1 MVYFSLIFVS
11 IQIRAANL
19 AAVKKRSASMK
30 QMTLRLKLG
39 VLLAS
44 GVLVLSGCAG
54 QTTSTSP
61 SSGGG
66 STTNTTDATNDGVS
80 TVTELSIPTADTP
93 WLPGYQ
99 AMVAKYEEET
109 GIKVRLVVLPAPE
122 LLTAQSAA
130 AQSGSNEF
138 DIFQINEQ
146 WTGVFYENEWVQE
159 LSSIDPNFE
168 WDPNL
173 IEFEGVGRWDSSI
186 GQTSVNGVAYSLPMN
201 GNLQVLVYKKSVY
214 DQLGLSVPKTWA
226 DVEANGKAAMKAG
239 LVEYGFVPIGRGPA
253 AYYFGGLL
261 DSFGGKYFGNSAS
274 GDYTPTINSPETRN
288 ALLQFKRLS
297 DLGPDAPQTLGQ
309 AENVSVMQSGQGL
322 HSILVAAAATPLENP
337 DQSFVTGD
345 LGYALMPGGRTVS
358 GTWTLG
364 VPTGLPADRS
374 KAAYDFITWLTSQST
389 MQTWVENG
397 GVITR
402 TDIETDLPAIQ
413 AIIDSAE
420 MVVPG
425 FRFPFAPAA
434 YDAIT
439 TALGEYLAG
448 SLTVDE
454 TLNQLEESLTTVV
467 RDAGYLD

>member
-1 MVYFSLIFVS
+1 MNKV
-11 IQIRAANL
+11 AN
-19 AAVKKRSASMK
+19 S
-30 QMTLRLKLG
+30 LKLG
-39 VLLAS
+39 AAIFSGILLLA
-44 GVLVLSGCAG
+44 GCSA
-54 QTTSTSP
+54 QTPVTSV
-61 SSGGG
+61 SSGNG
-66 STTNTTDATNDGVS
+66 STTNTTDGNDQEAS

-109 GIKVRLVVLPAPE
+109 GIKIRLVVLPAPE

-130 AQSGSNEF
+130 VQAGSNEF
-138 DIFQINEQ
+138 DVFQINEQ
-146 WTGVFYENEWVQE
+146 WTGVFYENGWVQE

-173 IEFEGVGRWDSSI
+173 IEFEGVGRWDSEI
-186 GQTSVNGVAYSLPMN
+186 GQTSLTGKAYSLPMN

-214 DQLGLSVPKTWA
+214 DQLGLSAPKTWA
-226 DVEANGKAAMKAG
+226 EVEANGKAAMEAG
-239 LVEYGFVPIGRGPA
+239 LVDYGFVPIGRGPA

-274 GDYTPTINSPETRN
+274 GDYTPTINSPQTRD
-288 ALLQFKRLS
+288 ALVQFKRLS

-337 DQSFVTGD
+337 DQSLVTGD
-345 LGYALMPGGRTVS
+345 LGYALMPGGKTVS

-364 VPTGLPADRS
+364 VPTGLPSDRS

-389 MQTWVENG
+389 MQSWVGNG

-402 TDIETDLPAIQ
+402 TDVETDLPAIQ
-413 AIIDSAE
+413 AIIDSAD

-434 YDAIT
+434 YEAIS

-454 TLNQLEESLTTVV
+454 TLEQLEESLTRVV
-467 RDAGYLD
+467 RDAGYLN

>member
-1 MVYFSLIFVS
+1 MNKV
-11 IQIRAANL
+11 AN
-19 AAVKKRSASMK
+19 S
-30 QMTLRLKLG
+30 LKLG
-39 VLLAS
+39 AAIFSGILLLAGCSAQTPVTS
-44 GVLVLSGCAG
+44 G
-54 QTTSTSP
+54 
-61 SSGGG
+61 SSGNG
-66 STTNTTDATNDGVS
+66 STTNTTDGNDQEAS

-109 GIKVRLVVLPAPE
+109 GIKIRLVVLPAPE

-130 AQSGSNEF
+130 VQAGSNEF
-138 DIFQINEQ
+138 DVFQINEQ
-146 WTGVFYENEWVQE
+146 WTGVFYENGWVQE

-173 IEFEGVGRWDSSI
+173 IEFEGVGRWDSEI
-186 GQTSVNGVAYSLPMN
+186 GQTSLTGKAYSLPMN

-214 DQLGLSVPKTWA
+214 DQLGLSAPKTWA
-226 DVEANGKAAMKAG
+226 EVEANGKAAMEAG
-239 LVEYGFVPIGRGPA
+239 LVDYGFVPIGRGPA

-261 DSFGGKYFGNSAS
+261 DSFGGKYFGNSTS
-274 GDYTPTINSPETRN
+274 GDYTPTINSPQTRD
-288 ALLQFKRLS
+288 ALVQFKRLS

-337 DQSFVTGD
+337 DQSLVTGD
-345 LGYALMPGGRTVS
+345 LGYALMPGGKTVS

-364 VPTGLPADRS
+364 VPTGLPSDRS

-389 MQTWVENG
+389 MQSWVGNG

-402 TDIETDLPAIQ
+402 TDVETDLPAIQ
-413 AIIDSAE
+413 AIIDSAD

-434 YDAIT
+434 YEAIS

-454 TLNQLEESLTTVV
+454 TLEQLEESLTRVV
-467 RDAGYLD
+467 RDAGYLN